1 VETHD
6 DLMQKY
12 RRLMA
17 TKASEKTDVS
27 C

>member
-12 RRLMA
+12 HRLMA
-17 TKASEKTDVS
+17 TIASEKTDVS

>member
-1 VETHD
+1 VETND

-12 RRLMA
+12 HRLMA

>member
-12 RRLMA
+12 HRLMA
-17 TKASEKTDVS
+17 AKASEKTDVS

>member
-12 RRLMA
+12 HRLTA
-17 TKASEKTDVS
+17 SKASEKTKVS

>member
-12 RRLMA
+12 HRLTA
-17 TKASEKTDVS
+17 SKASEKTDVS

>member
-1 VETHD
+1 METHD

-12 RRLMA
+12 HRLTA